1 MILDNIKLPV
11 SYTKEDLEASV
22 KKALG
27 KRKVKIH
34 SLRLLRRSIDA
45 RKKPDVF
52 YVCKVAVNEP
62 AEKMHIPEI
71 EKPLKVVVAGSGP
84 CGLFAALILSLSGA
98 SVTVLE
104 RGDDADTR
112 KKKTEHF
119 FATGE
124 LDTESNIQFGEGGA
138 GTFSDGKLNTL
149 IKDSQHYGAFVLQTF
164 YECGA
169 PEEILYDAKPHIGTD
184 ILPEVVKNLRK
195 KLVDSGASVL
205 FRHCLTDILIE
216 DGSFKAVE
224 VNHEMILPCD
234 RLILATGHSARDTF
248 QMLYDRGFTMEKKP
262 FAVGIRMEHSQEMIT
277 LSQYGTLDYE
287 ELGAAPY
294 KLSYQAKNGRGVY
307 SFCMCP
313 GGYVVNASSEEGG
326 LAVNGMSYHARD
338 SKNAN
343 AGIVVQVFPEDFH
356 SDHPLSG
363 IELQR
368 SLERKAFEAGR
379 GQIPVQL
386 YEDFLKGQVS
396 DTFGSVTPEMKGYYR
411 FSDLNGIFPE
421 EVLEALKEAISAF
434 GKKIN
439 GFDRG
444 DSVLSAV
451 ESRTSSPV
459 RVLRDES
466 HESNIKGVCPAG
478 EGAGYAGGIMSAAI
492 DGIRT
497 ALKIIEGAE
506 RDR

>member
-1 MILDNIKLPV
+1 MILDNIKLPI
-11 SYTKEDLEASV
+11 SYTKEDLETAV
-22 KKALG
+22 RKALG

-45 RKKPDVF
+45 RKKPDLF

-62 AEKMHIPEI
+62 AGKMHIPKI

-112 KKKTEHF
+112 KQKTEHF
-119 FATGE
+119 FVTGE
-124 LDTESNIQFGEGGA
+124 LDPESNIQFGEGGA

-149 IKDSQHYGAFVLQTF
+149 IKDSQHFGAFVLQTF

-195 KLVDSGASVL
+195 KLIDAGASVL
-205 FRHCLTDILIE
+205 FRHCLTDVLTE
-216 DGSFKAVE
+216 DGRLKAVE

-234 RLILATGHSARDTF
+234 RLVLATGHSARDTF

-313 GGYVVNASSEEGG
+313 GGYVVNASSEEKG

-338 SKNAN
+338 SRNAN
-343 AGIVVQVFPEDFH
+343 AGIVVQVFPEDFP

-368 SLERKAFEAGR
+368 CLERKAFEAGQ

-386 YEDFLKGQVS
+386 YQDFLKGQVS
-396 DTFGSVTPEMKGYYR
+396 DAFGSVTPEMKGFYR
-411 FSDLNGIFPE
+411 FSDLTGIFPG
-421 EVLEALKEAISAF
+421 EVLEALKEGISAF
-434 GKKIN
+434 GKKIS
-439 GFDRG
+439 GFDKG

-459 RVLRDES
+459 RILRDEAY
-466 HESNIKGVCPAG
+466 ESNIKGVCPAG